1 MNQEAQDRLT
11 FWLGRR
17 SANPSQFA
25 PIPTLNYASSISSA
39 QRRLRQG
46 TSRASTISLAS
57 SAYPSTAI
65 PTGSMISVSPSFSSA
80 TPFFNYNNG
89 TAIPSGSEHLG
100 VSQTDVD
107 FLTAGAPMS
116 PTANTLLPS
125 NLLRDDDSSFS
136 RLMTARDDAS
146 DSTRITTQ
154 FGKEAASLH
163 GVGPQSPVSDS
174 SRSPSLLS
182 SPHDGPYSNY
192 CYQGSTDI
200 QADGEQRPIRS
211 MTSSYAMS
219 LGQESNQMTARK
231 LGGLFNFNRQR
242 GKPSQTEPPPLGTL
256 KQGQSQSFPRHI
268 DQGSFDTNSSG
279 RRRISSGTWAN
290 PMASL
295 LTRGNTNPEASDGE
309 VPLPLRSG
317 QWRRS
322 RLNVFGSK
330 LERLGPS
337 TAADKLRSS
346 RPSSMYSFENGLP
359 RPSTDS
365 QPFGWST
372 PNNLQSHSSP
382 LGVDWASVGGPWSS
396 TNSRRPSVQHG
407 SSSNL
412 SLGSTPLDLEGYQ
425 NLLGSKGATPAPIG
439 TERFKL
445 GHRPVAPKLNPA
457 APSFTTRFFSRAEGK
472 KSVKG
477 ERSSEKIDKG
487 RGKETEKPG
496 DIEGE
501 SLWEEPS
508 PPSSRIS
515 KDARSILTATS
526 MGESHDSLEQS
537 HSGSPSDTV
546 PASAPKET
554 LMQRLTRKGSFSKF
568 NIPWA
573 KDRGG
578 LFSKKTGEPFAPG
591 EVEEDNSAELQLG
604 RSIDSIS
611 TTPHNEKGNRGSIS
625 WSNIMRKGRRGDK
638 ATSESSEKASETE
651 TGEDE

>member
-1 MNQEAQDRLT
+1 MNQEAQDRLA

-17 SANPSQFA
+17 SANPTQFA
-25 PIPTLNYASSISSA
+25 PIPTLNYASSVSSV
-39 QRRLRQG
+39 QRRIRQG
-46 TSRASTISLAS
+46 ASRTNTMSLAS
-57 SAYPSTAI
+57 SAYPLAAAPISSTI
-65 PTGSMISVSPSFSSA
+65 NVSPSFSSV

-89 TAIPSGSEHLG
+89 TAISSGSEHLG

-116 PTANTLLPS
+116 PTANMLLPS
-125 NLLRDDDSSFS
+125 NLLRDDDPSFS
-136 RLMTARDDAS
+136 RLGVTPCDTS
-146 DSTRITTQ
+146 DSARLTDQHDQEVTT
-154 FGKEAASLH
+154 LYNT
-163 GVGPQSPVSDS
+163 GPQSPVSEN

-182 SPHDGPYSNY
+182 SPRDGSYGTHN
-192 CYQGSTDI
+192 YQGPTDV
-200 QADGEQRPIRS
+200 QADGEQRPLQS
-211 MTSSYAMS
+211 MPSPYATS
-219 LGQESNQMTARK
+219 LGQESSQMAARK

-242 GKPSQTEPPPLGTL
+242 GKSSQTEPPPLGTL

-268 DQGSFDTNSSG
+268 DQNSFDTNGSS
-279 RRRISSGTWAN
+279 RRRIGSGAWVN

-295 LTRGNTNPEASDGE
+295 LTRGNTNPEAFNGE
-309 VPLPLRSG
+309 ISLPLRSG
-317 QWRRS
+317 QGRRS

-330 LERLGPS
+330 LEPLGPS
-337 TAADKLRSS
+337 ATVDKFRSS
-346 RPSSMYSFENGLP
+346 RPSSMYSFDNGLP

-372 PNNLQSHSSP
+372 PSNIQPHSSP

-412 SLGSTPLDLEGYQ
+412 SLGSTPLDPEDYQ
-425 NLLGSKGATPAPIG
+425 NISGSKGTTPAPIG

-445 GHRPVAPKLNPA
+445 GHRPITPKLNPT
-457 APSFTTRFFSRAEGK
+457 APSFTTRFFGRTESKR
-472 KSVKG
+472 SFKG
-477 ERSSEKIDKG
+477 EKSSEKIDKG
-487 RGKETEKPG
+487 KGKEIEMIKDT
-496 DIEGE
+496 EGE
-501 SLWEEPS
+501 SPWEESS

-537 HSGSPSDTV
+537 HSGAASDIIT
-546 PASAPKET
+546 PSAPKET
-554 LMQRLTRKGSFSKF
+554 LMQRLTRKGSSSKF

-578 LFSKKTGEPFAPG
+578 LFSKKTGEPSTPG
-591 EVEEDNSAELQLG
+591 DVEEDNSAELG
-604 RSIDSIS
+604 RSVDSIS
-611 TTPHNEKGNRGSIS
+611 TTPQHEKGNRGSIS
-625 WSNIMRKGRRGDK
+625 WSNIIRKGRRGDK
-638 ATSESSEKASETE
+638 ATSESSERASETE